1 MTAAPKGTFERLVRG
16 IPTPRI
22 QEVPIIPGS
31 NSPGVMVTDI
41 FAFQS
46 YFDST
51 LLQQAIL
58 EQLTNDP
65 IVASTKRR
73 VGIGGYA
80 LGLHPSSQTPVA
92 VVLEVG
98 GSAASQ
104 QAIVL
109 KPGQIY
115 RPHGKP
121 TEKAGHF
128 SAFTWGLPF
137 GWLGGGHANLYVFP
151 SPDADVAWPGNPE
164 VIFHRQRMQIIAP
177 AALPTAAPKNWPMRF
192 PWGLATQG
200 TNAVQQYGKPVIAV
214 EPTRVIM
221 SLRLASLA
229 TADTMRILFH
239 EDNDFDLD
247 STGAV
252 IAGNTRFVD
261 TVWGTYTAH
270 GGANLTPNY
279 PLMELESLVARISA
293 DDGGMQLVD
302 MSAGTLTNAYVDVTR
317 YGRL

>member
-1 MTAAPKGTFERLVRG
+1 MTAAPQGNYAKLIRG
-16 IPTPRI
+16 LPSRV
-22 QEVPIIPGS
+22 QDVPIIPGS

-41 FAFQS
+41 FTFQS

-51 LLQQAIL
+51 LLERAIL
-58 EQLTNDP
+58 PQLTNDP
-65 IVASTKRR
+65 IVASTKKR

-92 VVLEVG
+92 IVLEVG
-98 GSAASQ
+98 GSAAGQ
-104 QAIVL
+104 QAIIL

-151 SPDADVAWPGNPE
+151 SPDADVAWPGNAE
-164 VIFHRQRMQIIAP
+164 VIFHRVRMQILAP
-177 AALPTAAPKNWPMRF
+177 AALPVAAPKNWPMRF
-192 PWGLATQG
+192 PWTQALQG
-200 TNAVQQYGKPVIAV
+200 TNSVQQYGKPVIAIT
-214 EPTRVIM
+214 EPSRVIM

-229 TADTMRILFH
+229 TADTMRILYH

-247 STGAV
+247 SAGAV
-252 IAGNTRFVD
+252 IAGNTRFID
-261 TVWGTYTAH
+261 TVWGTYAAH
-270 GGANLTPNY
+270 GGANLAPNY
-279 PLMELESLVARISA
+279 PLMQLESAAARIAA
-293 DDGGMQLVD
+293 DDGGVSLVD
-302 MSAGTLTNAYVDVTR
+302 LSAGTLTNAYVDVVR
-317 YGRL
+317 YGYL